1 MEVTCTGLVAGGAG
15 IARDGDGRIVFIR
28 AALPGERVRV
38 AITDRR
44 KDFSRADVVS
54 VIDSS
59 PNRVVPRCP
68 HVADGC
74 GGCDW
79 QHVAVGA
86 QPGLKAMIV
95 VDALRRLGHV
105 ANAADLVVAGPPMGV
120 DGFRTTVRAVVQ
132 SGRAGY
138 RKVASNE
145 PVAVRACLVA
155 HPRLEAMLVA
165 GDWGGAREVTLR
177 TGAATGET
185 LALVDPDA
193 SDVRLP
199 DLVDIADG
207 VDNVDDVVV
216 VGLDEVRAGREAW
229 FHEIVADVRFRVSA
243 TSFFQTQREGA
254 EALVSAV
261 DAAAG
266 EGDVLFDL
274 YGGVGLFGATV
285 GARYPLVVSVERH
298 GSATADAVHNLRR
311 HRNAKAVGSDVERWR
326 PQPELLGPDRRVV
339 VADPAR
345 AGLGR
350 RGVDTVLACEPERV
364 VLVSCDAAALGR
376 DAGLLAAAGYALR
389 TAHLIDVFPHTAH
402 VEVVSR
408 FERVSDSTHRH

>member
-1 MEVTCTGLVAGGAG
+1 MEVTCIGVVAGGAG
-15 IARDGDGRIVFIR
+15 IARDGDGRIVFVR
-28 AALPGERVRV
+28 TALPGERVRV

-44 KDFSRADVVS
+44 KDFSRAEVVS
-54 VIDSS
+54 VIDAS
-59 PNRVVPRCP
+59 PDRVVPRCP

-79 QHVAVGA
+79 QHVAGTA
-86 QPGLKAMIV
+86 QPGLKATIV
-95 VDALRRLGHV
+95 VDALRRLGRI
-105 ANAADLVVAGPPMGV
+105 ADAAELVVAGPPIAV
-120 DGFRTTVRAVVQ
+120 DGFRTTVRAVVH

-138 RKVASNE
+138 RKVASNQ

-155 HPRLEAMLVA
+155 HPLLEAMLVA
-165 GDWGGAREVTLR
+165 GDWGQAREVTLR
-177 TGAATGET
+177 IGAATGE
-185 LALVDPDA
+185 ALVVVDPDA
-193 SDVRLP
+193 SGVRLP
-199 DLVDIADG
+199 NLSGGLDK
-207 VDNVDDVVV
+207 VVV
-216 VGLDEVRAGREAW
+216 VGLDEVHAGRDAW
-229 FHEIVADVRFRVSA
+229 FHEIVAGVRFRVSA

-266 EGDVLFDL
+266 EGDVLIDL

-285 GARYPLVVSVERH
+285 GARYRSVVSVERH
-298 GSATADAVHNLRR
+298 GSAAADAVHNLRA
-311 HRNAKAVGSDVERWR
+311 HHDAMVVAADVERWR
-326 PQPELLGPDRRVV
+326 PEPELLGRARCVV

-350 RGVDTVLACEPERV
+350 RGVDAVLACEPERV

-376 DAGLLAAAGYALR
+376 DAGLMASAGYALR
-389 TAHLIDVFPHTAH
+389 AAHLIDVFPHTAH

-408 FERVSDSTHRH
+408 FERISDNTQRH

>member
-15 IARDGDGRIVFIR
+15 IARDGDGRILFVR
-28 AALPGERVRV
+28 TALPGERVRV
-38 AITDRR
+38 AITERR
-44 KDFSRADVVS
+44 KDFSRADVMA
-54 VIDSS
+54 VIDPS
-59 PNRVVPRCP
+59 PDRVVPRCP

-79 QHVAVGA
+79 QHVAVAA
-86 QPGLKAMIV
+86 QPGLKVTIV
-95 VDALRRLGHV
+95 VDALRRLGHI
-105 ANAADLVVAGPPMGV
+105 ADAADLVVGGPPIAV

-165 GDWGGAREVTLR
+165 GAWGGAREVTLR
-177 TGAATGET
+177 IGAATGE
-185 LALVDPDA
+185 ALVVVDPDA
-193 SDVRLP
+193 SGVRLTNLAEGL
-199 DLVDIADG
+199 DE
-207 VDNVDDVVV
+207 VVV
-216 VGLDEVRAGREAW
+216 VGLDEVRAGCDAW
-229 FHEIVADVRFRVSA
+229 FHEIVAGVRFRVSA
-243 TSFFQTQREGA
+243 MSFFQTQLEGA

-285 GARYPLVVSVERH
+285 GARYGSVVSIERH
-298 GSATADAVHNLRR
+298 GSAAADAVHNLRA
-311 HRNAKAVGSDVERWR
+311 HSNAASVAADVERWR
-326 PQPELLGPDRRVV
+326 PEPELLGRARRVV

-350 RGVDTVLACEPERV
+350 RGVEAVLACEPERI

-376 DAGLLAAAGYALR
+376 DAGLLAAGGYALR
-389 TAHLIDVFPHTAH
+389 SAHLVDVFPHTAH

-408 FERVSDSTHRH
+408 FERVGDAMRGR